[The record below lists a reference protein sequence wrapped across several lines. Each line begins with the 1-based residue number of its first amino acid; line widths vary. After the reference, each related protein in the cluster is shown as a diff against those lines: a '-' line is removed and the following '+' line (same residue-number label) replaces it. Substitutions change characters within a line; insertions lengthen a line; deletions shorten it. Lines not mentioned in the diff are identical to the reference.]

1 MENKSAEQR
10 LQLLFQTPIIL
21 LLPLSCLGLV
31 VGTTFV
37 DFVTVLGIVARNGI
51 MVLSHYRYLQ
61 VVENVPFGRELILR
75 GAEDVLKFLDL
86 TLADKPLP
94 G

>member
-31 VGTTFV
+31 VGITFV
-37 DFVTVLGIVARNGI
+37 DFVTILGIAAPNGI

-61 VVENVPFGRELILR
+61 VEEIVPFGRELILR